1 MCFRMSQASLSRGTF
16 HFFPSCQSSKAYP
29 SPGFPTRAHCRA
41 SPDALVDY
49 LSLGLPQIN
58 GVDVQ
63 NREEAVAILSQEE
76 NTNISL
82 LVARPESQ
90 VRAPHR
96 VSWVP

>member
-1 MCFRMSQASLSRGTF
+1 M
-16 HFFPSCQSSKAYP
+16 
-29 SPGFPTRAHCRA
+29 
-41 SPDALVDY
+41 
-49 LSLGLPQIN
+49 QIN

-90 VRAPHR
+90 VCVHPAGPSGTPGIGLSVGAADGGWG
-96 VSWVP
+96 VSLGPISPSGL

>member
-1 MCFRMSQASLSRGTF
+1 MA
-16 HFFPSCQSSKAYP
+16 
-29 SPGFPTRAHCRA
+29 
-41 SPDALVDY
+41 
-49 LSLGLPQIN
+49 LGLLQIN

-90 VRAPHR
+90 VCAWMG
-96 VSWVP
+96 VLGSLTLSFLSWKLHDP